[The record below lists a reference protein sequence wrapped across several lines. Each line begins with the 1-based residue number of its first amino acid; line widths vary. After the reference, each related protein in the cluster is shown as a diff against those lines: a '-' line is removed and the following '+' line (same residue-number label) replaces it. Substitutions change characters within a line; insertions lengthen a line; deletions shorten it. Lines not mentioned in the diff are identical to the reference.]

1 MQGKHKSVLNRFET
15 ALSRLIC
22 ILAYGTTCNDDSML
36 FHISNKLFNNMD
48 VALSDF
54 YLQDLKCQGEVDKKN
69 PDVWIFNVTSLQS
82 CGTKL
87 SVSYV
92 KLFQYFVSSPIIK
105 FNFFFYTC
113 KFIRVKFVNV
123 PIAGS
128 LSS

>member
-1 MQGKHKSVLNRFET
+1 
-15 ALSRLIC
+15 
-22 ILAYGTTCNDDSML
+22 
-36 FHISNKLFNNMD
+36 MD

-92 KLFQYFVSSPIIK
+92 KLLQYFVSSPIIK
-105 FNFFFYTC
+105 FNFFFLYLQVYSRQIC
-113 KFIRVKFVNV
+113 KRSYRWIIKQ
-123 PIAGS
+123 
-128 LSS
+128 LST